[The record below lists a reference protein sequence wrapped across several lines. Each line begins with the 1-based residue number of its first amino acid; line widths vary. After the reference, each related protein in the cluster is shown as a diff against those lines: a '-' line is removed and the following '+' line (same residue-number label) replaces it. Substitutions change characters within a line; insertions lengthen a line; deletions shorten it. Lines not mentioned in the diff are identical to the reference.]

1 MRMFSECFMDCE
13 MIVFLRTN
21 EVEGLEIYLS
31 RYICDME
38 PQIYYFFISGL
49 KLCFL

>member
-1 MRMFSECFMDCE
+1 MDCE
-13 MIVFLRTN
+13 MIVFLHTN

-38 PQIYYFFISGL
+38 PQIYYFFFISGL
-49 KLCFL
+49 KLCLL